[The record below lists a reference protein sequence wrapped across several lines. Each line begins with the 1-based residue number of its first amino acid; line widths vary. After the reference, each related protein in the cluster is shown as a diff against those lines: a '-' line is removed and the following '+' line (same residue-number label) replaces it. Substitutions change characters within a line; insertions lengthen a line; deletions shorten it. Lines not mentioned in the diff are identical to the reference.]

1 MLRNYFKT
9 ALRFLYKN
17 KVFAVINGLGLS
29 IAMATSFIILLF
41 VINEFSYN
49 RFNKNNKRIY
59 RVVNFY
65 TDFGTTQAGTPYVL
79 ASALKEDFP
88 QIERA
93 IRVRPC
99 SFKLMARNE
108 YIAIYPVMTADS
120 EIFDIFTFPLIM
132 GASNEHLLDDLNSL
146 VLSKDLAQKLFPDE
160 NPVGEEIMGM
170 VNSEEHS
177 FIITG
182 VFEDIPVNST
192 LRAQCFI
199 NSKWSLDPINKSFG
213 ITNADESWTHDFW
226 FTWILLTKGSDAN
239 DLEAQYESFEKKYIS
254 EQPHNHYSLQ
264 KLSDVYL
271 KSDDVQNTGIKGN
284 MKNVRLF
291 SLISILIILVAAI
304 NYIILSTAL
313 STIRAKEIGIR
324 KTFGA
329 GNISIRNQMLSE
341 SILIVVLILP
351 VALILAW
358 IALPYAGKLFQKELF
373 IIDLNII
380 TYSSVYVIVT
390 ILIGLSAGLYT
401 STYLPKLKVLEIM
414 KNTAYTGKRKSLLR
428 SALII
433 IQLVIFCSFVSSVL
447 TIRSQYQYALN
458 KDTGHN

>member
-1 MLRNYFKT
+1 
-9 ALRFLYKN
+9 
-17 KVFAVINGLGLS
+17 
-29 IAMATSFIILLF
+29 
-41 VINEFSYN
+41 
-49 RFNKNNKRIY
+49 
-59 RVVNFY
+59 
-65 TDFGTTQAGTPYVL
+65 
-79 ASALKEDFP
+79 
-88 QIERA
+88 
-93 IRVRPC
+93 
-99 SFKLMARNE
+99 
-108 YIAIYPVMTADS
+108 
-120 EIFDIFTFPLIM
+120 
-132 GASNEHLLDDLNSL
+132 
-146 VLSKDLAQKLFPDE
+146 
-160 NPVGEEIMGM
+160 M
-170 VNSEEHS
+170 VNIEEHS

-182 VFEDIPVNST
+182 VFENIPVNST

-199 NSKWSLDPINKSFG
+199 NSKWSLDPINKTFG

-226 FTWILLTKGSDAN
+226 TTWILLTKGSDAN
-239 DLEAQYESFEKKYIS
+239 DLEAQFESFEKKYIS
-254 EQPHNHYSLQ
+254 EQPRNHYSLQ

-458 KDTGHN
+458 KDTGHK